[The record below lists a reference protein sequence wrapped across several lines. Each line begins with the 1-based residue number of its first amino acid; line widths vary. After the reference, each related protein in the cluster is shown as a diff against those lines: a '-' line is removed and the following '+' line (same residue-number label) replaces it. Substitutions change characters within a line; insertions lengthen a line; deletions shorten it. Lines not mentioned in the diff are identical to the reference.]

1 MKKRI
6 YSKESKAEAVR
17 LSYERDNTK
26 ALANELWVSPA
37 LLYIWRRELRESTE
51 SKSKI
56 LPQDQSE
63 RIKRLERALKD
74 KDLELEILKKAVH
87 IFSKSGGKSTCL

>member
-6 YSKESKAEAVR
+6 YSKEFKAEAVR
-17 LSYERDNTK
+17 LSYERDNKK
-26 ALANELWVSPA
+26 ALANELGVSPA
-37 LLYIWRRELRESTE
+37 LLYRWCRELRESTE

-56 LPQDQSE
+56 FPQDQLE
-63 RIKRLERALKD
+63 RVKRLERALKD

-87 IFSKSGGKSTCL
+87 TFSNSGGKSTSL